1 VTVAPGAAATVPE
14 TVAAQPPGQPAADRP
29 RAGRRRQVII
39 AAVVVVVIVAVIV
52 VIVQTHLFTVY
63 KSNGIGPL
71 RAVMYG

>member
-1 VTVAPGAAATVPE
+1 
-14 TVAAQPPGQPAADRP
+14 
-29 RAGRRRQVII
+29 
-39 AAVVVVVIVAVIV
+39 VVVVIVAVIV